1 MSGRRNSDEES
12 EEEMQQMVTKNINTI
27 FKEAKENIEI
37 AMESKEDPKQKIFE
51 ILSEINIPYS
61 NKTCPNYFY
70 DILEMLRKKNV

>member
-12 EEEMQQMVTKNINTI
+12 EEEMQQMATKNINTI

-51 ILSEINIPYS
+51 II
-61 NKTCPNYFY
+61 
-70 DILEMLRKKNV
+70 